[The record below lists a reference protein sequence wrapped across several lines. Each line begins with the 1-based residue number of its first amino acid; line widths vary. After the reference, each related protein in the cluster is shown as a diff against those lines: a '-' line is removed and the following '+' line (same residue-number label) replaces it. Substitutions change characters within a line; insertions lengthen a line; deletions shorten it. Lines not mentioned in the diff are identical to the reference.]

1 MYLWL
6 TLRPCFK
13 YLFELSW
20 ITREGLWFFI
30 MDLKVI
36 TNKRPRRYLFVNKF
50 NIVSK
55 NVNLITIQLITIQIT
70 NSVLNPKEIDY
81 VISDFIRLVDKISV
95 KWCLKILFPSHP
107 RREGWRSETL
117 DDLIHTPIR
126 TDRDHIENTF

>member
-1 MYLWL
+1 MNYQGG
-6 TLRPCFK
+6 
-13 YLFELSW
+13 
-20 ITREGLWFFI
+20 IVVFI

-95 KWCLKILFPSHP
+95 K
-107 RREGWRSETL
+107 
-117 DDLIHTPIR
+117 
-126 TDRDHIENTF
+126 